1 MLSNERE
8 QGLRERLEQIQSKNA
23 SAAEANE
30 LSKQQL
36 ESLQEQVRT
45 ATQQRD
51 QALHNF
57 QVCKL

>member
-8 QGLRERLEQIQSKNA
+8 QALRERLEHIQSKTA
-23 SAAEANE
+23 SAVEANQ

-36 ESLQEQVRT
+36 ESLQEQVRS

-57 QVCKL
+57 QVC